1 MPPETG
7 RPPGSKYRGG
17 QLRMKELFCI
27 IGLFLSLSVQ
37 AEEVIGRVVGITDGD
52 TLTVLDASHQ
62 QHKIRLMGIDAPERK
77 QPFGERARQNLAH
90 LAFAQEVSVQW
101 RKKHRNR
108 LIGKVLVNGVDVSLE
123 QIRSGMAWWY
133 EAYRKDQTERD
144 RNLYSAH
151 EADARQ
157 SRIGLWQDPA
167 PVAPWDWRR
176 RRK

>member
-1 MPPETG
+1 
-7 RPPGSKYRGG
+7 
-17 QLRMKELFCI
+17 MKGLFCI
-27 IGLFLSLSVQ
+27 IGLCLSLSVQ
-37 AEEVIGRVVGITDGD
+37 AAELIGRVIGITDGD

-90 LAFAQEVSVQW
+90 LAFAQEVTVQW

-144 RNLYSAH
+144 RALYSAL

-157 SRIGLWQDPA
+157 SRVGLWQDPA
-167 PVAPWDWRR
+167 PVAPWDWRH

>member
-1 MPPETG
+1 
-7 RPPGSKYRGG
+7 
-17 QLRMKELFCI
+17 MKGLFCI
-27 IGLFLSLSVQ
+27 IGLCLSLSVQ
-37 AEEVIGRVVGITDGD
+37 AAELIGRVIGITDGD
-52 TLTVLDASHQ
+52 TLTVLDTSHQ

-90 LAFAQEVSVQW
+90 LAFAQEVTVQW

-144 RNLYSAH
+144 RALYSAL

-157 SRIGLWQDPA
+157 SRVGLWQDPA
-167 PVAPWDWRR
+167 PVAPWDWRH

>member
-1 MPPETG
+1 
-7 RPPGSKYRGG
+7 
-17 QLRMKELFCI
+17 MKGLFCI
-27 IGLFLSLSVQ
+27 IGLCLSLSVQ
-37 AEEVIGRVVGITDGD
+37 AAELIGRVVGITDGD

-90 LAFAQEVSVQW
+90 LAFAQEVTVQW

-123 QIRSGMAWWY
+123 QIKSGMAWWY

-144 RNLYSAH
+144 RILYSAH
-151 EADARQ
+151 EADARR
-157 SRIGLWQDPA
+157 SRIGVWGA
-167 PVAPWDWRR
+167 VE
-176 RRK
+176 RKTWLGVCHR

>member
-1 MPPETG
+1 
-7 RPPGSKYRGG
+7 
-17 QLRMKELFCI
+17 MKELFCI

-90 LAFAQEVSVQW
+90 LAFAQEVTVQW

-123 QIRSGMAWWY
+123 QIKSGMAWWY

-151 EADARQ
+151 EAEARGITRQ

>member
-1 MPPETG
+1 
-7 RPPGSKYRGG
+7 
-17 QLRMKELFCI
+17 MKGLFCI
-27 IGLFLSLSVQ
+27 IGLCLSLSVQ
-37 AEEVIGRVVGITDGD
+37 AAELIGRVVGITDGD

-90 LAFAQEVSVQW
+90 LAFAQEVTVQW

-123 QIRSGMAWWY
+123 QIKSGMAWWY

-144 RNLYSAH
+144 RILYSAH
-151 EADARQ
+151 EADARR